1 MEDQQKLNL
10 LRLAVDNASDFGEAK
25 EYASFIFGF
34 KEHLATRIPSDDEE
48 EGCKNEYIEPIIED
62 GVYIVEKGF
71 LPRRFEDGVGVQNL
85 KECDVMVSYHG
96 HKWVVAK
103 ENLKGDELP
112 LFSDDSHPEDTSS
125 LYKREIEALND
136 FDMKSCTEHLRKAG
150 IAFELDTDLYIPT
163 AGQFAAMYLYQK
175 ELDKALEMVGGTPMK
190 EEVYWSSSEI
200 GAYYS
205 WNVDFNDGYVNNF
218 HKYGSLYVRP
228 CMPFELKK
236 KGFSKWDDKQ
246 KVYIRVQKER
256 NKEIDL
262 IFEQLG
268 YKDVNSRHI
277 IEEYSRLYSYDREDV
292 ELIIYPHPNG
302 ELVCTALTSFLG
314 DLIVDNYHEIKL
326 PELPK
331 GGVK

>member
-10 LRLAVDNASDFGEAK
+10 LRLAINNASDFDEAK
-25 EYASFIFGF
+25 AYASFIMGDGSP
-34 KEHLATRIPSDDEE
+34 LTTCAPRADNSD
-48 EGCKNEYIEPIIED
+48 GCTKAVTED
-62 GVYIVEKGF
+62 GVYIVVKGLSPVPF
-71 LPRRFEDGVGVQNL
+71 GAIGVVQNPE
-85 KECDVMVSYHG
+85 KFNVMVSYHG
-96 HKWVVAK
+96 HKWIVAK
-103 ENLKGDELP
+103 EDLKGEELP
-112 LFSDDSHPEDTSS
+112 LFSDDSHPENTSS
-125 LYKREIEALND
+125 FYKCEIEALND

-150 IAFELDTDLYIPT
+150 IAFELDADLYIPT
-163 AGQFAAMYLYQK
+163 AGQLAAMFLFRK
-175 ELDKALEMVGGTPMK
+175 ELNKALELVGGTTMK
-190 EEVYWSSSEI
+190 EEGYWSSSE
-200 GAYYS
+200 GNAWSSWGVFFDSGLVYY
-205 WNVDFNDGYVNNF
+205 WGGKFND
-218 HKYGSLYVRP
+218 LYVRP

-314 DLIVDNYHEIKL
+314 DLVVDNYHEIKL

-331 GGVK
+331 GGTE